1 MLLSDLVMVRDSF
14 GAWPGS
20 LIGVLVGT
28 QYTVVAQWKLA
39 MEDMRGECHWVTLRN
54 QVDYHSQRYI
64 FGRRFHMYRC
74 FTKN

>member
-28 QYTVVAQWKLA
+28 QYTVVAQWNSA
-39 MEDMRGECHWVTLRN
+39 MYDLQGHCHWVTLRKP
-54 QVDYHSQRYI
+54 
-64 FGRRFHMYRC
+64 GG
-74 FTKN
+74 